1 MQINSD
7 LAVVITGGASGLGEG
22 VARHLAAKGVKVG
35 LFDLNEERGEEIA
48 NELGGTFARVDVS
61 DAASVAAGFEK
72 VRAAN
77 GQERVVV
84 NCAGIA
90 PGAKTIDREGN
101 PHDPGL
107 FAKTIGVNLV
117 GTFHCASMGAAG
129 MAKLDT
135 VGDDLERGLIINTAS
150 VAAYEG
156 QVGQIAYSA
165 SKGGVVGMMLP
176 MARDLSR
183 DGIRVVTIAPGIF
196 MTPMMAGFSQEVQ
209 DSLAANTPFP
219 KRLGTPADYASLAE
233 EIIRNSMI
241 NGETIRIDG
250 AVRLQPR

>member
-1 MQINSD
+1 MDINSD
-7 LAVVITGGASGLGEG
+7 LVAVVTGGASGLGEG
-22 VARHLAAKGVKVG
+22 VARHLSAKGVKVG
-35 LFDLNEERGEEIA
+35 LFDLNEERGEAIAKEI
-48 NELGGTFARVDVS
+48 GGSFAKVDVS

-72 VRAAN
+72 IRAAN
-77 GQERVVV
+77 GQERVIV

-101 PHDPGL
+101 AHDSGL
-107 FAKTIGVNLV
+107 FSKTLAVNLI

-129 MAKLDT
+129 IATLDT
-135 VGDDLERGLIINTAS
+135 VGNDLERGVIINTAS

-165 SKGGVVGMMLP
+165 SKGGVMGMTLP

-196 MTPMMAGFSQEVQ
+196 MTPMMAGFSDEVQ
-209 DSLAANTPFP
+209 QSLAENTPFP
-219 KRLGTPADYASLAE
+219 KRLGKPDDYASLAE

>member
-1 MQINSD
+1 MQVNSD
-7 LAVVITGGASGLGEG
+7 LVVVITGGASGLGEG

-35 LFDLNEERGEEIA
+35 IFDLNEERGEEIA
-48 NELGGTFARVDVS
+48 QELGATFAKVDVS
-61 DAASVAAGFEK
+61 DAQSVAAGFEK

-90 PGAKTIDREGN
+90 PGAKTIDRDGN

-107 FAKTIGVNLV
+107 FSKTLAVNLI
-117 GTFHCASMGAAG
+117 GTFHCASIGAAG
-129 MAKLDT
+129 MAKAEP
-135 VGDDLERGLIINTAS
+135 VGKDGERGLIINTAS

-165 SKGGVVGMMLP
+165 SKGGVVGMTMP

-219 KRLGTPADYASLAE
+219 KRLGTPEDYASLAE

>member
-7 LAVVITGGASGLGEG
+7 LTVVITGGASGLGEG

-35 LFDLNEERGEEIA
+35 IFDLNEERGEEIA
-48 NELGGTFARVDVS
+48 KELGGTFAKVDVS

-72 VRAAN
+72 VRTAN

-90 PGAKTIDREGN
+90 PGAKTVDREGN
-101 PHDPGL
+101 PHDPTL
-107 FAKTIGVNLV
+107 FAKTLGVNLI
-117 GTFHCASMGAAG
+117 GTFHCASAGAAG
-129 MAKLDT
+129 MAKTDP
-135 VGDDLERGLIINTAS
+135 VGDDNERGVIINTAS

-165 SKGGVVGMMLP
+165 SKGGVVGMTLP

-196 MTPMMAGFSQEVQ
+196 MTPMMAGFSDEVQ
-209 DSLAANTPFP
+209 ESLAANTPFP

>member
-1 MQINSD
+1 
-7 LAVVITGGASGLGEG
+7 
-22 VARHLAAKGVKVG
+22 
-35 LFDLNEERGEEIA
+35 
-48 NELGGTFARVDVS
+48 
-61 DAASVAAGFEK
+61 
-72 VRAAN
+72 
-77 GQERVVV
+77 
-84 NCAGIA
+84 
-90 PGAKTIDREGN
+90 
-101 PHDPGL
+101 
-107 FAKTIGVNLV
+107 
-117 GTFHCASMGAAG
+117 

-156 QVGQIAYSA
+156 QIGQIAYSA

-183 DGIRVVTIAPGIF
+183 DGIRVVTIAPGLF
-196 MTPMMAGFSQEVQ
+196 MTPMMASFSEEVQ
-209 DSLAANTPFP
+209 ESLAANTPFP

-241 NGETIRIDG
+241 NGETIRLDG